1 MCFLALWVDN
11 GMLVPPTVLPKVAP
25 VIIEFNL
32 SVLVL
37 LWYALYKYRIESGL
51 VMRPKYT

>member
-32 SVLVL
+32 SVLAL
-37 LWYALYKYRIESGL
+37 LLYKYRIESGL